1 METSTNLIMTFI
13 NQGNSKVSL
22 SVQDPREDITEAEIK
37 EAMELV
43 VSKNI
48 FAPNG
53 FDLVSAVDAKGG
65 VTETTPFD
73 LVIG

>member
-1 METSTNLIMTFI
+1 METSMNLIMTFL
-13 NQGNSKVSL
+13 NQSNSRVSL
-22 SVQDPREDITEAEIK
+22 TVQDPREDITEAEIK

-48 FAPNG
+48 FSPNG
-53 FDLVSAVDAKGG
+53 LDLVSAVDAKVI